1 LKVNDLLSGSIG
13 NVTDFYRICPA
24 SAPDDGNIR
33 FTGFSLPSTT
43 HVGDDE
49 DMDILAMYY
58 KSG

>member
-1 LKVNDLLSGSIG
+1 MSGSIG

-33 FTGFSLPSTT
+33 FTGFSLPSTA